1 MSDGTPPGVKF
12 TFLDYVALGFI
23 LPGAEELLRR
33 PKMGWAIY
41 VPGLVLGL
49 VALAFRDRS
58 PQFVSW
64 FRALTRLLSALKENT
79 ELKRQLAER
88 TLETTRV
95 LQENSK
101 LLERFDAPKGS
112 GALPLLKL
120 VKPQH
125 NVQCVGFKVIS
136 DDDLPLSTA
145 ALCFQN
151 VPTSGKL
158 MGKFECPRLRVIY
171 YSNST
176 GQEIADMCPLQWTG
190 SENGPNEIT
199 AEGSYA
205 EIATFL
211 TLSDVW
217 RLFEVNGSPGDF
229 DDWHKLH
236 HIEIPAGEYR
246 IIAMLSGSYDL
257 HIPPV
262 TGVLTLEKDGTASF
276 QRANN

>member
-1 MSDGTPPGVKF
+1 
-12 TFLDYVALGFI
+12 
-23 LPGAEELLRR
+23 
-33 PKMGWAIY
+33 
-41 VPGLVLGL
+41 
-49 VALAFRDRS
+49 
-58 PQFVSW
+58 
-64 FRALTRLLSALKENT
+64 
-79 ELKRQLAER
+79 
-88 TLETTRV
+88 
-95 LQENSK
+95 
-101 LLERFDAPKGS
+101 
-112 GALPLLKL
+112 
-120 VKPQH
+120 
-125 NVQCVGFKVIS
+125 
-136 DDDLPLSTA
+136 
-145 ALCFQN
+145 
-151 VPTSGKL
+151 

-176 GQEIADMCPLQWTG
+176 GQEVADMCPLQWTG
-190 SENGPNEIT
+190 SENGQNEIT